1 MNGILTDNRMPTKI
15 EISHRTIIFTLIL
28 LAAIWVVFQIT
39 DILFLLF
46 ISFIL
51 MAALRPLVDGL
62 ERMRLPRILAILL
75 LYGLVFGGLGMGV
88 ASMIPSL
95 ASQSGKLFAQ
105 FPEFL
110 SRVFPYISSDIRS
123 LMQQAAPVGEN
134 LVRVTVGVFSNIVS
148 VLTVMTFT
156 FYFLLERRNLKDML
170 VGLLGEVTGERVF
183 LVLSQIEKRLGSWV
197 LGELCLMVFVGLLSY
212 GGLFF
217 LRVEYALPLAIIA
230 GLLEIVPT
238 IGPTI
243 SAIPAILVAFGSSP
257 VLAVSV
263 VALYI
268 IVQQVENNLLV
279 PVVMKQSV
287 GLSPILTI
295 LALMIGGRF
304 GGVTGAVLAVPILL
318 AVQVVIGSLPGDQ
331 KRKKE

>member
-1 MNGILTDNRMPTKI
+1 MPTKI
-15 EISHRTIIFTLIL
+15 EISHKTIIFTLIL

-51 MAALRPLVDGL
+51 MSALRPLVDGL
-62 ERMRLPRILAILL
+62 ERVRLPRFLAIFL
-75 LYGLVFGGLGMGV
+75 LYAVVFGGVGIGV

-105 FPEFL
+105 FPEFIA
-110 SRVFPYISSDIRS
+110 RVFPYISSDIRS

-134 LVRVTVGVFSNIVS
+134 LLRVTVGVFSNIIS

-156 FYFLLERRNLKDML
+156 FYFLLERRSLRDML
-170 VGLLGEVTGERVF
+170 AGLLGEGTGERVF
-183 LVLSQIEKRLGSWV
+183 LLLSQIEKRLGSWV
-197 LGELCLMVFVGLLSY
+197 LGELCLMIFVGLLSY
-212 GGLFF
+212 GGLYF
-217 LRVEYALPLAIIA
+217 LRVEYALPLAIFA

-238 IGPTI
+238 IGPTV

-257 VLAVSV
+257 VLAISV
-263 VALYI
+263 GALYI
-268 IVQQVENNLLV
+268 IVQQIENNLLV
-279 PVVMKQSV
+279 PLVMKQSV

-304 GGVTGAVLAVPILL
+304 GGVIGAVLAVPILL
-318 AVQVVIGSLPGDQ
+318 VIQEIIGSLPGDQ